1 MKKYVLV
8 MIWPDGE
15 EMTLTEPTTRR
26 RKLAQARDKINA
38 KYQHARRY
46 ATRNNTTTNYTN
58 FTNL

>member
-38 KYQHARRY
+38 NYQDG
-46 ATRNNTTTNYTN
+46 TRTEIRANEE
-58 FTNL
+58 